1 MATTEFSVAVADIK
15 KYVPDIEDYGLLD
28 SNNDFDE
35 PLQQAEN
42 DVIRQVREEWWERYR
57 HTVRYKDITKV
68 TTLELDSSK
77 LTNAQWTRSVVYRAL
92 AEYIYPILSKFKDP
106 DGRDGKDTF
115 QNKMEF
121 YRQKYAEEFQ
131 AVLRDGVEYDEDSS
145 GTIQA
150 SEKEP
155 IHMLRLQR

>member
-1 MATTEFSVAVADIK
+1 MSSTLFSVQNTHLQKIQ
-15 KYVPDIEDYGLLD
+15 PDILGFGITTFVDQIQ
-28 SNNDFDE
+28 F
-35 PLQQAEN
+35 AEN
-42 DVIRQVREEWWERYR
+42 DVLRRIREEWWERYR
-57 HTVRYKDITKV
+57 HQVRYKDITKV
-68 TTLELDSSK
+68 TTLELESNK
-77 LTNAQWTRSVVYRAL
+77 LTDAQWKRCVVYKTL

-106 DGRDGKDTF
+106 DGGDGKDTF
-115 QNKMEF
+115 QNKMDF
-121 YRQKYAEEFQ
+121 YRQKYSEEFQ